1 MNAIFRTCLVFTLPI
16 GALLAGCDGRGSG
29 NFGLGSLTGSDRVS
43 FRCDD
48 DREFRVNYND
58 DGDEAVVDAGDE
70 TYRLD
75 LRDRDGSRRQYEGD
89 NVELTVAGDDAIL
102 RISGD
107 DDYTDC
113 NQM

>member
-1 MNAIFRTCLVFTLPI
+1 VLPV
-16 GALLAGCDGRGSG
+16 GALLGGCDCSG
-29 NFGLGSLTGSDRVS
+29 GDFGLGSLTGSDRVA
-43 FRCDD
+43 FRCDG
-48 DREFRVNYND
+48 DRGFRVNYNN

-89 NVELTVAGDDAIL
+89 SVELIVNGNEARL

-107 DDYTDC
+107 DDYSDC
-113 NQM
+113 ERI

>member
-1 MNAIFRTCLVFTLPI
+1 MNATFRACLVFTLPI
-16 GALLAGCDGRGSG
+16 GAMLAGCDVNDTR

-48 DREFRVNYND
+48 DRGFRVNYNE

-102 RISGD
+102 RISGNE
-107 DDYTDC
+107 DYTDC